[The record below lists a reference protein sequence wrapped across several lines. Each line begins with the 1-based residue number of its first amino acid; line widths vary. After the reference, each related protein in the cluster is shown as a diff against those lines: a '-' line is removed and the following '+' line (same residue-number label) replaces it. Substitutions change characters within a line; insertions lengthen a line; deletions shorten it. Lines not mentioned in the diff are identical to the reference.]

1 MKSHRTDNGTIVAM
15 CDSSLIDKVLKG
27 NGAELNI
34 RDYSGFYKGELVGPA
49 KALALLETK
58 DLLSANIV
66 GEESVRVAIDKGVI
80 DSDNVKMIGDVP
92 YAHAFTI
99 KY

>member
-15 CDSSLIDKVLKG
+15 CDSSLIEKVLKD
-27 NGAELNI
+27 NETELNI
-34 RDYSGFYKGELVGPA
+34 RNYSGFYKGELVDSD
-49 KALALLETK
+49 KAAAMLETR

-66 GEESVRVAIDKGVI
+66 GEESVKVAIDKGVI
-80 DSDNVKMIGDVP
+80 NSDNVKRIGDVP

>member
-15 CDSSLIDKVLKG
+15 CDSSLIEKVLKDEET
-27 NGAELNI
+27 ELNI
-34 RDYSGFYKGELVGPA
+34 RDYSGFYKGELVNST
-49 KALALLETK
+49 KALSLLETK

-66 GEESVRVAIDKGVI
+66 GEESVKVAIDKGVI
-80 DSDNVKMIGDVP
+80 DSDNVKMIGEVP
-92 YAHAFTI
+92 YAHAFRI